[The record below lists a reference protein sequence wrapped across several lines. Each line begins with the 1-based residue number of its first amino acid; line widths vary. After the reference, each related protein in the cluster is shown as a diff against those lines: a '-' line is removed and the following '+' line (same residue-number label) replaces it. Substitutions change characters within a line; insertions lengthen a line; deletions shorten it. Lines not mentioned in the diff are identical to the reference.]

1 MDRLSGRVGWA
12 GDAGWWNVGD
22 CDAPIEAEVKRFG
35 SRSMEIA
42 EQAKEG
48 RIRSARVTGRQITVY
63 PKAGEPFEAY
73 ATDLQDPRLADLVA
87 ILRDRGVT
95 VGGA

>member
-1 MDRLSGRVGWA
+1 MS
-12 GDAGWWNVGD
+12 
-22 CDAPIEAEVKRFG
+22 RFG
-35 SRSMEIA
+35 ARSQEIA
-42 EQAKEG
+42 EQARAG
-48 RIRSARVTGRQITVY
+48 RVRSAQVTGRQITVY

-73 ATDLQDPRLADLVA
+73 AADLQDPRLADLVV